1 MQEEEN
7 IVNNSAVETKLNR
20 LLDELILLFN
30 SEDISEREI
39 RTEFNR
45 FTKKNG
51 ALNVLNMKRT
61 ELSKEFK
68 AVIKKMLIKRNK
80 SMANSNT
87 LPLFCREDF
96 KVS

>member
-1 MQEEEN
+1 MRRFPKEK
-7 IVNNSAVETKLNR
+7 S
-20 LLDELILLFN
+20 
-30 SEDISEREI
+30 
-39 RTEFNR
+39 NR

>member
-1 MQEEEN
+1 
-7 IVNNSAVETKLNR
+7 
-20 LLDELILLFN
+20 
-30 SEDISEREI
+30 
-39 RTEFNR
+39 
-45 FTKKNG
+45 
-51 ALNVLNMKRT
+51 MKRT